1 MNLDQELPAPSRAS
15 AIPDLD
21 IVSHGAEQT
30 RRLGAHLGALL
41 RDGDLV
47 LLEGDFGTGK
57 TTFTQGIAQGMGIE
71 SRYVNSPTFT
81 LINEY
86 RGERTVL
93 NHMDLYR
100 LEGVEQVAT
109 LGLDDYL
116 DGEGITVIEW
126 PEEASPWLPD
136 EHLII
141 RFTHLNETKR
151 TLRFFSAGARYKT
164 LMESFTKSAYGL

>member
-1 MNLDQELPAPSRAS
+1 MS

-30 RRLGAHLGALL
+30 RRLGAHLGSLL
-41 RDGDLV
+41 RDGDVV
-47 LLEGDFGTGK
+47 LLDGDFGTGK
-57 TTFTQGIAQGMGIE
+57 TTFTQGLAHGMGIE

-86 RGERTVL
+86 RGGTAVL

-100 LEGVEQVAT
+100 LEGTEQIAT

-116 DGEGITVIEW
+116 DGSGVTVIEW
-126 PEEASPWLPD
+126 PAEAARWLPED
-136 EHLII
+136 HIVV

-151 TLRFFSAGARYKT
+151 TLRFFSVGRRYNE

>member
-1 MNLDQELPAPSRAS
+1 VS
-15 AIPDLD
+15 AIPELD

-41 RDGDLV
+41 REGDVV

-57 TTFTQGIAQGMGIE
+57 TTFTQGIAQGMGID
-71 SRYVNSPTFT
+71 SHYVNSPTFT

-86 RGERTVL
+86 RGQRHTL

-100 LEGVEQVAT
+100 LEGTEQVAT

-116 DGEGITVIEW
+116 ERDGVTVIEW
-126 PEEASPWLPD
+126 PEGAAPWLPD
-136 EHLII
+136 QHLIV

-151 TLRFFSAGARYKT
+151 TLRFYSTGPRYAT